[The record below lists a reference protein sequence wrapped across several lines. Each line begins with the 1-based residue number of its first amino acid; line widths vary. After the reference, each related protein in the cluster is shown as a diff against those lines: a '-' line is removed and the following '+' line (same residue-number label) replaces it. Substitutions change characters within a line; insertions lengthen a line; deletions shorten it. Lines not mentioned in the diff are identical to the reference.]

1 MGAPCKLQSSK
12 PGKGTQQTSVLLKR
26 HSITV
31 HGATA
36 KRGSANTPKRWKPRR
51 RHNVWRSKH
60 APMLVRHT
68 SPGDALRDAGK
79 FGVNVNAAVAKVY
92 DVLVGQVGSWWNPE
106 HTYSHDAKNLS
117 IDPRP
122 GGCFCEKLPNG
133 GGVEHLRVVYVAP
146 PEVLRLSGGLGP
158 LQGSGVAGS
167 MTWKLTGDGDHTR
180 VQLSY
185 SVGGFIVGGF
195 DKIAPAVESMLNE
208 QLNRLKQ
215 FAETGKPTSEQ

>member
-1 MGAPCKLQSSK
+1 MFGAE
-12 PGKGTQQTSVLLKR
+12 
-26 HSITV
+26 
-31 HGATA
+31 
-36 KRGSANTPKRWKPRR
+36 NMR
-51 RHNVWRSKH
+51 RHLLGAVSLLMLAGTSAQS
-60 APMLVRHT
+60 APQVTPTGFLV
-68 SPGDALRDAGK
+68 K
-79 FGVNVNAAVAKVY
+79 FDVNVNAPVAKVY
-92 DVLVGQVGSWWNPE
+92 DALVGQVGSWWNPE

-133 GGVEHLRVVYVAP
+133 GGVEHLRVIYVAP

-167 MTWKLTGDGDHTR
+167 MTWKLTGDGEHTR

-195 DKIAPAVESMLNE
+195 DKIAPSVESMLNE
-208 QLNRLKQ
+208 QVNRFKL
-215 FAETGKPTSEQ
+215 FAETGKPTTTQ